1 MLPAML
7 STATI
12 PSPLATLLVS
22 FLSSLPVITVPKEE
36 NGRREGDSS
45 GKNFDYIVV
54 GLGAAG
60 AAVAARLSEDPTKV
74 RNKCVC

>member
-1 MLPAML
+1 MLTTA
-7 STATI
+7 ATI

-22 FLSSLPVITVPKEE
+22 FLSSLPVITVPKED
-36 NGRREGDSS
+36 NRRREGENSA

-74 RNKCVC
+74 SNKCAC